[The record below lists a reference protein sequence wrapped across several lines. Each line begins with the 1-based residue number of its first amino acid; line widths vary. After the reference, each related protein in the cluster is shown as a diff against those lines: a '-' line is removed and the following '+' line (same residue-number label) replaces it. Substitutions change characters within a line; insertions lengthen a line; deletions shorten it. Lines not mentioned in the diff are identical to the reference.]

1 MFIPQKSFNPI
12 HIIKN
17 DFIMK
22 NTFSFRR
29 IGDLLRY
36 DWAMEKR
43 RFVLPFV
50 IFAIAYILCTFS
62 TFYPGYSSGHLNN
75 DNLPILIMIFVNSF
89 FSYAQLILIL
99 IVTTILHRKFT
110 QPQSSCLYLTL
121 PASPIEKFIVML
133 LDYVIA
139 FTALY
144 IVYIALFYL
153 TMFIG
158 YLLEPGYNWALNIF
172 NNEPGFLRKTI
183 ETIQAAQEHRIS
195 AEGDLAQN
203 STVNLFI
210 DHILSHY
217 TALTVFSLFVNL
229 AVFLYYLILNMCF
242 KHNAQIKSIGI
253 FLLTGFI
260 LTIAFIIGFG
270 TYAATRD
277 FTDMNEA
284 RLLHM
289 MTRTFDIIYYTM
301 LATVPICLAE
311 GYILYRQIRYKQ
323 AK

>member
-1 MFIPQKSFNPI
+1 
-12 HIIKN
+12 
-17 DFIMK
+17 MK

-43 RFVLPFV
+43 RFILPFV

-75 DNLPILIMIFVNSF
+75 DSLPILIMIFATSF
-89 FSYAQLILIL
+89 LGYARPILIL

-144 IVYIALFYL
+144 IVYVALFYL
-153 TMFIG
+153 TMLVG
-158 YLLEPGYNWALNIF
+158 YLLEPGYNWTLNLF
-172 NNEPGFLRKTI
+172 NNDPSFLREII
-183 ETIQAAQEHRIS
+183 ETLQTQQANRMAM
-195 AEGDLAQN
+195 EGYHEPN
-203 STVNLFI
+203 TVADIFI
-210 DHILSHY
+210 DHILSHS
-217 TALTVFSLFVNL
+217 TTLSILNFFATLSS
-229 AVFLYYLILNMCF
+229 FLYYLILNMCF
-242 KHNAQIKSIGI
+242 KHNAQIKSIGLV
-253 FLLTGFI
+253 LLTGFI
-260 LTIAFIIGFG
+260 LAIACIIGVCIYFS
-270 TYAATRD
+270 TQRFINMDETQ
-277 FTDMNEA
+277 
-284 RLLHM
+284 LLHI
-289 MTRTFDIIYYTM
+289 MTRTFDMIYYTL
-301 LATVPICLAE
+301 LACIPISLAE

>member
-1 MFIPQKSFNPI
+1 
-12 HIIKN
+12 
-17 DFIMK
+17 MK

-29 IGDLLRY
+29 IGDLLCY

-43 RFVLPFV
+43 RFILPFV

-75 DNLPILIMIFVNSF
+75 DSLPILIMIFANSF
-89 FSYAQLILIL
+89 LSHAQLILIL

-158 YLLEPGYNWALNIF
+158 YLLEPGYNWTLNLF
-172 NNEPGFLRKTI
+172 NNDPGFLRKMI
-183 ETIQAAQEHRIS
+183 ETLQTEQTSRMA
-195 AEGDLAQN
+195 AEGSYEQN
-203 STVNLFI
+203 TATGIFI
-210 DHILSHY
+210 DHVLSHSA
-217 TALTVFSLFVNL
+217 ALNILGFFANL
-229 AVFLYYLILNMCF
+229 SIFLYYLILNMCF
-242 KHNAQIKSIGI
+242 KHNAQIKSIGLV
-253 FLLTGFI
+253 LLTGFI
-260 LTIAFIIGFG
+260 LAIACIIGFCIYFS
-270 TYAATRD
+270 TQHIIHMDETQ
-277 FTDMNEA
+277 
-284 RLLHM
+284 LLHM
-289 MTRTFDIIYYTM
+289 MTRTFDLIYYTL
-301 LATVPICLAE
+301 LACVPLSLAE

>member
-1 MFIPQKSFNPI
+1 
-12 HIIKN
+12 
-17 DFIMK
+17 MK
-22 NTFSFRR
+22 NTFRFRS
-29 IGDLLRY
+29 IGALLGY

-50 IFAIAYILCTFS
+50 IFDIAYILCTFS

-75 DNLPILIMIFVNSF
+75 DSLPILIMIFANSF
-89 FSYAQLILIL
+89 LGYAQLILIL

-139 FTALY
+139 FAALY

-153 TMFIG
+153 TMLTG
-158 YLLEPGYNWALNIF
+158 YLLEPEYDWTLNLF
-172 NNEPGFLRKTI
+172 NNDPGFLRQIIDTLRAQ
-183 ETIQAAQEHRIS
+183 QADRMASGEYHEQHTASGI
-195 AEGDLAQN
+195 
-203 STVNLFI
+203 FI
-210 DHILSHY
+210 DH
-217 TALTVFSLFVNL
+217 VLFRSTTLNVLGLFTNL
-229 AVFLYYLILNMCF
+229 CCFLYYLILNMCF
-242 KHNAQIKSIGI
+242 KHNAQIKSIGLV
-253 FLLTGFI
+253 LLTGFI